1 MSTGYGGYSR
11 SSDYDEAEEV
21 RGSAIAI
28 YNPDNVNGMA
38 SGSKTRLVEEMDATI
53 GFMKDVG
60 GLTDKQI
67 DDMKVADVK
76 KKKDEIT
83 KNMTVGKF
91 KKWVKKDIKPEPVV
105 VKIGR
110 FVKNFFMWPV
120 NSFKSGVESG
130 FLDETTLS
138 LVFGTITVIMVGL
151 LVFRAASSATGGM

>member
-1 MSTGYGGYSR
+1 MATGYGYSDR
-11 SSDYDEAEEV
+11 SRYDDAEEV
-21 RGSAIAI
+21 QSSAIAI
-28 YNPDNVNGMA
+28 YSPDNVQGMA

-60 GLTDKQI
+60 GLTDKEI
-67 DDMKVADVK
+67 DSMKVADVK

-83 KNMTVGKF
+83 KNMTIGKF

-110 FVKNFFMWPV
+110 FVKDLFLWPLTSIKNGV
-120 NSFKSGVESG
+120 NNG

-138 LVFGTITVIMVGL
+138 LVFGTITVLMVGL
-151 LVFRAASSATGGM
+151 LVFRAAGSAAGGM